1 MLGSLLGPALE
12 VSSRAREVRDSSV
25 LSLSPWRAELCI
37 ALAPSSSTAAC
48 TSSCSGWVKLV
59 VPFSVLRGQAVV
71 RPLLPKRAGQVKCFE
86 LLLPLRC
93 PPDVYQE
100 AAAEQQS
107 TAAVWP
113 ISSARANN
121 QQCWARGLD
130 WTQPNP
136 RDCTGWSSAQG
147 AASVIKL
154 ELWQHG
160 DSSQGACQLLWWMA
174 QCGLVA
180 SPSGVPRS
188 LPGCTA
194 GAPSYIDLE
203 WMQRPELP
211 TWSCRP
217 VNSTQ
222 DLPSQLEAHIAIRL
236 PFRVAYA
243 LLSLTSSWLLPWEL
257 VSQPLLDMLAH
268 ADPLHAGQWHLRQ
281 SRHAC
286 MAHSAWARRL
296 LLPPELELSNR
307 VLREYGQHRDRFM
320 RVNFGNE
327 VGEQLM
333 LISTRNNDPS
343 QLGDPWAQELL
354 KR

>member
-1 MLGSLLGPALE
+1 
-12 VSSRAREVRDSSV
+12 
-25 LSLSPWRAELCI
+25 
-37 ALAPSSSTAAC
+37 
-48 TSSCSGWVKLV
+48 
-59 VPFSVLRGQAVV
+59 
-71 RPLLPKRAGQVKCFE
+71 AGQVKCFE

-100 AAAEQQS
+100 VAAEQQS
-107 TAAVWP
+107 SAAVWP
-113 ISSARANN
+113 LSSARAND

-160 DSSQGACQLLWWMA
+160 DTSQGACQLLWWMA

-243 LLSLTSSWLLPWEL
+243 LLSLTSCWLLPWEL
-257 VSQPLLDMLAH
+257 VSQPLLDML
-268 ADPLHAGQWHLRQ
+268 
-281 SRHAC
+281 
-286 MAHSAWARRL
+286 RL

-327 VGEQLM
+327 AGEQLM